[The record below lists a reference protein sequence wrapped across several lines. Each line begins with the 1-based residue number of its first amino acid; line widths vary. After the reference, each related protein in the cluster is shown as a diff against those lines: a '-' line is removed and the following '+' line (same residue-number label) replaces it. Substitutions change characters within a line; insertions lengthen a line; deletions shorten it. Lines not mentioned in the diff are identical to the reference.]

1 MARLADERFAEM
13 FRRHY
18 PRLVSL
24 ARRILGD
31 ASEAEDAAQEA
42 LIALGSDPVAQ
53 RGDNDVAAWL
63 SRVVVNGSLNRLRT
77 RRRAEVR
84 NEVVA
89 AREFPVSSDET
100 AEAIAEADERDRVR
114 ATLAT
119 LPERQALAL
128 LLRHGGYSYREIASA
143 LGVAEGSV
151 GVLLARGERAFR
163 QAHEEMNR

>member
-1 MARLADERFAEM
+1 
-13 FRRHY
+13 
-18 PRLVSL
+18 
-24 ARRILGD
+24 
-31 ASEAEDAAQEA
+31 
-42 LIALGSDPVAQ
+42 
-53 RGDNDVAAWL
+53 
-63 SRVVVNGSLNRLRT
+63 
-77 RRRAEVR
+77 
-84 NEVVA
+84 
-89 AREFPVSSDET
+89 VSSDET